1 MVGSRPG
8 AANLEVKSMDAAAN
22 PYLALGA
29 IVAAGI
35 DGLERE
41 LTLPEPVLD
50 DPASIPATRRR
61 ALGIRQLPSSLSAA
75 VRELER
81 STVVADAMG
90 DVLFGAFLATRR
102 GEVAAFE
109 GQDPESVVRAHRWR
123 Y

>member
-1 MVGSRPG
+1 MVGSRG
-8 AANLEVKSMDAAAN
+8 QAANLEVKAMDSAAN

-50 DPASIPATRRR
+50 DPASIPASRRR
-61 ALGIRQLPSSLSAA
+61 AMGIRQLPSSLGAA
-75 VRELER
+75 IRALEASR
-81 STVVADAMG
+81 MLRAATG
-90 DVLFGAFLATRR
+90 DVLFDAFLATRR
-102 GEVAAFE
+102 AERAAYE
-109 GQDPESVVRAHRWR
+109 DMDAAEMVRAHRWR